1 MCVEI
6 KRVTVYKIN
15 KSVSAPL
22 SRSTPC
28 IGRIR
33 TLLPHPL
40 PPSLPSPFIFP
51 SSPLE
56 SLHGPPRG
64 KLRVWSTTLRSDGEP
79 QAGGG
84 IPWILCRHQCRVSSS
99 QNTRATI
106 SKSTVT
112 NKEYPGKILTVWRI
126 WKRTQGGCAQL
137 RWIKLFKSSLVVL
150 KLTGS
155 RLGL

>member
-1 MCVEI
+1 MSKYCGHTSNLDQWETSSTLALNSREVRGGDENNDTEYSNI
-6 KRVTVYKIN
+6 DRMSLYKN
-15 KSVSAPL
+15 TLCPL
-22 SRSTPC
+22 HSYT
-28 IGRIR
+28 
-33 TLLPHPL
+33 
-40 PPSLPSPFIFP
+40 FV
-51 SSPLE
+51 
-56 SLHGPPRG
+56 
-64 KLRVWSTTLRSDGEP
+64 VWSTTLRSDGEP

-150 KLTGS
+150 KQTGS